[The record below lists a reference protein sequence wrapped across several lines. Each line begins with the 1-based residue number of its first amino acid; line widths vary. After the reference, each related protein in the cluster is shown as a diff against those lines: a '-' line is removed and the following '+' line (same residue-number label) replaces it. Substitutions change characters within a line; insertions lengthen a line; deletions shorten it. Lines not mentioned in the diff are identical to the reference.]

1 MSKSYLL
8 NPCRSAPGA
17 GDALGVTRK
26 GANVSTCVSGQISA
40 HRGPQTQP
48 QPLSLNPLTVSPS
61 RASDAL
67 AALDFRP
74 MSVEEVELKSW
85 TASRIGELTQTRES
99 DCLEIAECIL
109 GFDDP
114 HVLKAGPFTW
124 HLRLRDLKDVSGI
137 QHVHMRVIVTSY
149 NLEVNL
155 FVAMILLV

>member
-1 MSKSYLL
+1 MPERTRRWKCS
-8 NPCRSAPGA
+8 RR
-17 GDALGVTRK
+17 DAK
-26 GANVSTCVSGQISA
+26 GRESLDVRFVRQISA

-114 HVLKAGPFTW
+114 HVLKAGSKGPRSTWRKPFTW
-124 HLRLRDLKDVSGI
+124 HFIEIS
-137 QHVHMRVIVTSY
+137 
-149 NLEVNL
+149 
-155 FVAMILLV
+155 